1 MQVEG
6 KYKLSTI
13 ADALSNSIANYYNP
27 SQSSKR
33 STAEKQLKFKV
44 GISDSPILVK
54 FIPELKS
61 LEPISITGRYNTVND
76 SIILWCNS

>member
-1 MQVEG
+1 
-6 KYKLSTI
+6 LSTI

-33 STAEKQLKFKV
+33 STAEKQQLKFKV

-54 FIPELKS
+54 FIPERLGAYS
-61 LEPISITGRYNTVND
+61 YNRK
-76 SIILWCNS
+76 IQYG